1 MDTTMSR
8 KNTAA
13 PAAFLEKLYDILE
26 DTSLESYISWQPDGQ
41 SFLIRDVNSVS
52 ELVLPHY
59 FKHNNIQSFVRQ
71 LNMYSFTKTR
81 HDSNYR
87 EFRQPLFRRGRR
99 DLLSAIKRKTQG
111 SSDKN
116 SAGRRKLGNREIEIE
131 LKCVTATTDEE
142 SEDKLS
148 SDGADDDVSEEVS
161 SSSSCSSDN
170 EASNPSST
178 RYKSLCSVDK
188 QSSCVN
194 STINSI
200 FLWILIFKST
210 IILKEQGT

>member
-1 MDTTMSR
+1 MEATLIR
-8 KNTAA
+8 KSAAA

-26 DTSLESYISWQPDGQ
+26 DVSLESYISWQPDGQ

-87 EFRQPLFRRGRR
+87 EFRQPLFQRGRR
-99 DLLSAIKRKTQG
+99 DLLSLIKRKTQG
-111 SSDKN
+111 SSEKN
-116 SAGRRKLGNREIEIE
+116 AIMKRKLGTREIEIE
-131 LKCVTATTDEE
+131 CKCVTATTDEE

-148 SDGADDDVSEEVS
+148 CDGVDDDVSEEVS

-170 EASNPSST
+170 EVFDGSSPRYDTFPSVTDTVYYHTSPIQNA
-178 RYKSLCSVDK
+178 D
-188 QSSCVN
+188 
-194 STINSI
+194 
-200 FLWILIFKST
+200 
-210 IILKEQGT
+210 